1 MASDLMEAEEK
12 EVEDETSN
20 GVTTLGKWAW
30 LVNRRMIYL
39 PRSIGQ
45 IQAAQST
52 DVRILKRIQ
61 NFISEVGPLV
71 YGQMPLAED
80 LWVAFPE
87 VAFLSTTL
95 SSALKLKRASIAAEY
110 KLTVSEESLATRL
123 VIILAFLLLG
133 VTLWYLRDVSQQLEE
148 LDIIMETMKLDN
160 TFTFY
165 QSMTIFFGERLYEL
179 KYAEHLYLELQ
190 EQLKWEICVAEVSG
204 RPGAEGV
211 LPVTE
216 IVNDAENLMRWLS
229 GPIPRN
235 GTQSLQERLAEAKN
249 NSQPTR
255 LELPAPSSRSR
266 IQPLWRQGLARST
279 LL

>member
-1 MASDLMEAEEK
+1 MASNLMEAEEK
-12 EVEDETSN
+12 EVVDETSN

-52 DVRILKRIQ
+52 DVRILKRRQ

-133 VTLWYLRDVSQQLEE
+133 VTL
-148 LDIIMETMKLDN
+148 
-160 TFTFY
+160 
-165 QSMTIFFGERLYEL
+165 
-179 KYAEHLYLELQ
+179 
-190 EQLKWEICVAEVSG
+190 
-204 RPGAEGV
+204 
-211 LPVTE
+211 
-216 IVNDAENLMRWLS
+216 
-229 GPIPRN
+229 
-235 GTQSLQERLAEAKN
+235 
-249 NSQPTR
+249 
-255 LELPAPSSRSR
+255 
-266 IQPLWRQGLARST
+266 
-279 LL
+279 